1 MQKPKIS
8 FVVPVYKS
16 EKYIRRC
23 LDSLVKQSLEDIQI
37 VCVNDGSPDNSLSIL
52 KEYEAKYSNIKVIS
66 KENGGVWYARL
77 DGVRAADGEYIG
89 FLDADDYVEK
99 DFAKLMYESVSKN
112 QSDIAVCGFKRID
125 ENTKKVLS
133 QEMKYA
139 SSRIIY
145 MDKNPEEIISINTA
159 LWNKIYKAD
168 VLKATFN
175 VKSPPRIL
183 EDAMFISLVYINAH
197 KISFVDEYLHNYM
210 VIDGSAMH
218 SLKSNDIDKIKASM
232 LEVKEEYLKAN
243 LGKEMME
250 ILSSFVFLH
259 LGISMML
266 NVYTFDKVNFKVE
279 YKQILSY
286 LNANFIQW
294 RSTKY
299 TTIWYNLTHKKYN
312 LKVAIVRK
320 VYKMHMFRL
329 FLDIYSFVT
338 KTLKIDIKW

>member
-23 LDSLVKQSLEDIQI
+23 LDSLVRQSLEDIQI

-52 KEYEAKYSNIKVIS
+52 KEYESKYSNIKVIS

-125 ENTKKVLS
+125 ENTRKVLS

-266 NVYTFDKVNFKVE
+266 NVYTFDKANFKAE

>member
-16 EKYIRRC
+16 ENYIRRC
-23 LDSLVKQSLEDIQI
+23 LDSLINQTLEDIEI
-37 VCVNDGSPDNSLSIL
+37 VCVNDGSPDNSLNIL
-52 KEYEAKYSNIKVIS
+52 REYEEKYSNIKVIS

-77 DGVRAADGEYIG
+77 DGVKAANGEYIG

-125 ENTKKVLS
+125 EETKKVLS
-133 QEMKYA
+133 QEMKHS
-139 SSRIIY
+139 SSRVIF
-145 MDKNPEEIISINTA
+145 MDKNPEEIISVNTA

-175 VKSPPRIL
+175 VQSPPRIL

-210 VIDGSAMH
+210 VINGSAMH
-218 SLKSNDIDKIKASM
+218 SLRSNDIVKIKESM

-243 LGKEMME
+243 LRKEMME

-259 LGISMML
+259 LGISLML
-266 NVYTFDKVNFKVE
+266 NVYTFDKANFKSE
-279 YKQILSY
+279 YKQILNY
-286 LNANFIQW
+286 LDSNFGEW

-320 VYKMHMFRL
+320 VYKMHMFKA

>member
-52 KEYEAKYSNIKVIS
+52 KEYEAKYSSIKVIS

-89 FLDADDYVEK
+89 FLDADDFVEK

-125 ENTKKVLS
+125 ENTRKVLS

-266 NVYTFDKVNFKVE
+266 NVYTFDKANFKAE

>member
-23 LDSLVKQSLEDIQI
+23 LDSLVRQSLEDIQI

-125 ENTKKVLS
+125 ENTRKVLS

-266 NVYTFDKVNFKVE
+266 NVYTFDKANFKVE

>member
-266 NVYTFDKVNFKVE
+266 NVYTFDKANFKAE
-279 YKQILSY
+279 SKQILSY

>member
-52 KEYEAKYSNIKVIS
+52 KEYESKYSNIKVIS

-266 NVYTFDKVNFKVE
+266 NVYTFDKANFKAE

>member
-52 KEYEAKYSNIKVIS
+52 KEYEAKYSSIKVIS

-125 ENTKKVLS
+125 ENTRKVLS

-266 NVYTFDKVNFKVE
+266 NVYTFDKANFKAE

>member
-52 KEYEAKYSNIKVIS
+52 KEYEAKYSSIKVIS

-125 ENTKKVLS
+125 ENTRKVLS

-266 NVYTFDKVNFKVE
+266 NVYTFDKANFKVE

>member
-16 EKYIRRC
+16 ENYIRRC
-23 LDSLVKQSLEDIQI
+23 LDSLVAQSLNDIQI

-77 DGVRAADGEYIG
+77 DGVKAADGEYIG

-99 DFAKLMYESVSKN
+99 DFAKLMYESVVKN

-125 ENTKKVLS
+125 EKTKKVLS
-133 QEMKYA
+133 QEMKHS

-145 MDKNPEEIISINTA
+145 MDNNPEEIISINTA
-159 LWNKIYKAD
+159 LWNKIYRRD

-175 VKSPPRIL
+175 VQSPPRIL

-218 SLKSNDIDKIKASM
+218 SLKSNDIDKIKSSM
-232 LEVKEEYLKAN
+232 LEVKEEYLKAS
-243 LGKEMME
+243 LGKNMME

-266 NVYTFDKVNFKVE
+266 NVYTFDKGNFKAE
-279 YKQILSY
+279 YKQILEY
-286 LNANFIQW
+286 LDTNFKEW

-299 TTIWYNLTHKKYN
+299 TTIWYNLTHKRYN

-320 VYKMHMFRL
+320 VYKMHMFKL
-329 FLDIYSFVT
+329 FLDFYSFIT

>member
-125 ENTKKVLS
+125 ENTRKVLS

-266 NVYTFDKVNFKVE
+266 NVYTFDKANFKVE

>member
-23 LDSLVKQSLEDIQI
+23 LDSLVRQSLEDIQI

-77 DGVRAADGEYIG
+77 DGVRATDGEFIG
-89 FLDADDYVEK
+89 FIDADDYVEK
-99 DFAKLMYESVSKN
+99 DFAKFMYESASKN

-133 QEMKYA
+133 QEMKYP

-266 NVYTFDKVNFKVE
+266 NVYTFDKANFKAK

>member
-1 MQKPKIS
+1 MQKTKIS

-16 EKYIRRC
+16 ENYIRRC
-23 LDSLVKQSLEDIQI
+23 LDSLVEQTLSDIQI

-52 KEYEAKYSNIKVIS
+52 KEYEAKYSNFKVIS

-77 DGVRAADGEYIG
+77 DGVKAADGEYIG
-89 FLDADDYVEK
+89 FLDADDFVEK
-99 DFAKLMYESVSKN
+99 DFAKLMYESVVKN

-125 ENTKKVLS
+125 EKTKKVLS
-133 QEMKYA
+133 QEMKHS

-145 MDKNPEEIISINTA
+145 MDNNPEEIISINTA
-159 LWNKIYKAD
+159 LWNKIYRRD

-175 VKSPPRIL
+175 VQSPPRIL

-218 SLKSNDIDKIKASM
+218 SLKSNDIEKIKSSM
-232 LEVKEEYLKAN
+232 LEVKEEYIKAN
-243 LGKEMME
+243 LGKDMME

-266 NVYTFDKVNFKVE
+266 NVYTFDKANFKAE
-279 YKQILSY
+279 YKQILEY
-286 LNANFIQW
+286 LDANFKEW
-294 RSTKY
+294 RNTRY

-320 VYKMHMFRL
+320 VYKMHMFRA

>member
-23 LDSLVKQSLEDIQI
+23 LDSLVRQSLEDIQI

-125 ENTKKVLS
+125 ENTRKVLS

-266 NVYTFDKVNFKVE
+266 NVYTFDKANFKAE

>member
-125 ENTKKVLS
+125 ENTRKVLS

-197 KISFVDEYLHNYM
+197 KM
-210 VIDGSAMH
+210 
-218 SLKSNDIDKIKASM
+218 
-232 LEVKEEYLKAN
+232 
-243 LGKEMME
+243 
-250 ILSSFVFLH
+250 
-259 LGISMML
+259 
-266 NVYTFDKVNFKVE
+266 
-279 YKQILSY
+279 
-286 LNANFIQW
+286 
-294 RSTKY
+294 R
-299 TTIWYNLTHKKYN
+299 
-312 LKVAIVRK
+312 
-320 VYKMHMFRL
+320 
-329 FLDIYSFVT
+329 
-338 KTLKIDIKW
+338 

>member
-125 ENTKKVLS
+125 ENTRKVLS

-266 NVYTFDKVNFKVE
+266 NVYTFDKANFKAE

>member
-52 KEYEAKYSNIKVIS
+52 KEYESKYSNIKVIS

-125 ENTKKVLS
+125 ENTRKVLS

-266 NVYTFDKVNFKVE
+266 NVYTFDKANFKAE

>member
-243 LGKEMME
+243 LGKEMLE

-266 NVYTFDKVNFKVE
+266 NVYTFDKANFKAE

>member
-23 LDSLVKQSLEDIQI
+23 LDSLVRQSLEDIQI

-52 KEYEAKYSNIKVIS
+52 KEYEAKYSNIKIIS

-266 NVYTFDKVNFKVE
+266 NVYTFDKANFKVE

>member
-23 LDSLVKQSLEDIQI
+23 LDSLVRQSLEDIQI

-125 ENTKKVLS
+125 ENTRKVLS

-183 EDAMFISLVYINAH
+183 EDAMFISLVYINTH

-266 NVYTFDKVNFKVE
+266 NVYTFDKANFKAE

>member
-52 KEYEAKYSNIKVIS
+52 KEYESKYSNIKVIS

-266 NVYTFDKVNFKVE
+266 NVYTFDKANFKAE
-279 YKQILSY
+279 YKKILSY

>member
-23 LDSLVKQSLEDIQI
+23 LDSLVRQSLEDIQI

-52 KEYEAKYSNIKVIS
+52 KEYEAKYSSIKVIS

-125 ENTKKVLS
+125 ENTRKVLS

-266 NVYTFDKVNFKVE
+266 NVYTFDKANFKAE